1 MTSTPIDNSPIDLVV
16 LGYSERLTDDHETIL
31 TVAREHG
38 LTAQLVTPS
47 QVTLHIDDTGEHVRI
62 DGVRCTPRAVVP
74 RGINRPW
81 PMMKQVLECW
91 YTDGA
96 RIVPSITAADICSDK
111 ITTTRAL
118 SRAGV
123 PVLPSIG
130 IVPGAEAPMRAFDI
144 ATNTGLLAKPARGS
158 KARGVRRFINA
169 MEAHTELSQL
179 HALNDG
185 VVDYQVVQP
194 VASEAGVDYRIVVA
208 GANHPR
214 VVAATRRIAPP
225 NDFITNRAHATVED
239 CDERLDE
246 ISDVVDVAVRAA
258 QALGLVFGGVDVII
272 HDGQPVVLEVNAW
285 PGLAVQHRGDALA
298 RALVDEVIAALHSED
313 QPHGTQEFS
322 LS

>member
-1 MTSTPIDNSPIDLVV
+1 MTLSPVDNSPVDLVV
-16 LGYSERLTDDHETIL
+16 LGYSERLTEDHQTIL
-31 TVAREHG
+31 KVARERG
-38 LTAQLVTPS
+38 LVAQLVTPS

-81 PMMKQVLECW
+81 PMMKQILECW

-96 RIVPSITAADICSDK
+96 QIVPSITAADICSDK

-130 IVPGAEAPMRAFDI
+130 IAPGIDAPLRAIDI
-144 ATNTGLLAKPARGS
+144 TSSTGLLAKPARGS
-158 KARGVRRFINA
+158 KARGVRRFLDSL
-169 MEAHTELSQL
+169 EARHELSQL

-185 VVDYQVVQP
+185 AVDHHVVQP

-208 GANHPR
+208 GAKHPH

-239 CDERLDE
+239 CDNQLNE
-246 ISDVVDVAVRAA
+246 ISHVVDVAVRAA

-272 HDGQPVVLEVNAW
+272 HDGQAVVLEVNAW

-298 RALVDEVIAALHSED
+298 RALVDEVMTALHNED
-313 QPHGTQEFS
+313 QEHGTQEFS